1 MSKRI
6 DLLKIFLVGLLL
18 FALIFPLSYKINFFQ
33 NDDWVYY
40 KQVTN
45 FLNKDFVLDKSL
57 EAAFYTQGFMAMGF
71 ARMFSLVR
79 LPILTLLVSVLNFII
94 FTIIVYRFYVKKLI
108 DSLLIGLTFFFAPL
122 HIYSALGFMTD
133 NYFLLFLLLT
143 LLFSEYY
150 LNTNKKIYFVLVN
163 MSALAGFFVRQLSVI
178 SLLALI
184 TQLVI
189 KKKYVSACIQTLLTS
204 ALLVYY
210 FKYFP
215 TTSEM
220 NKYQGF
226 RYTNLTN
233 FGQLFTLNYVFV
245 FYALCFVLPILV
257 VPMISYVKSIGTKKA
272 LLFVALSV
280 LIFCTY
286 YSVFSPKL
294 LRSADMYFIAE
305 CLGRSGFFYGD
316 TMGLKYHIINE
327 HVLFTHWQLITEM
340 MVAMFLSFLVF
351 KFKKVFNI
359 YFVYALFYMGVM
371 SIMLRLYDRYMLPLI
386 PIFLL
391 GFLSLFD
398 HLTFSKIARV
408 FMSIG
413 LFVLIF
419 YVYNLAMDFV
429 LLNGTIYANASTI
442 HETLGVKNRDISA
455 GYAWQQNYCNRDENY
470 KYMFYFQPLYTRKD
484 WKNVY
489 EEVGSFE
496 VKYPLNFFDGP
507 KVYLFKRL

>member
-280 LIFCTY
+280 LIF
-286 YSVFSPKL
+286 L
-294 LRSADMYFIAE
+294 
-305 CLGRSGFFYGD
+305 
-316 TMGLKYHIINE
+316 HI
-327 HVLFTHWQLITEM
+327 LF
-340 MVAMFLSFLVF
+340 
-351 KFKKVFNI
+351 
-359 YFVYALFYMGVM
+359 GV
-371 SIMLRLYDRYMLPLI
+371 
-386 PIFLL
+386 
-391 GFLSLFD
+391 
-398 HLTFSKIARV
+398 
-408 FMSIG
+408 
-413 LFVLIF
+413 
-419 YVYNLAMDFV
+419 
-429 LLNGTIYANASTI
+429 
-442 HETLGVKNRDISA
+442 
-455 GYAWQQNYCNRDENY
+455 
-470 KYMFYFQPLYTRKD
+470 
-484 WKNVY
+484 
-489 EEVGSFE
+489 
-496 VKYPLNFFDGP
+496 
-507 KVYLFKRL
+507 

>member
-1 MSKRI
+1 M
-6 DLLKIFLVGLLL
+6 
-18 FALIFPLSYKINFFQ
+18 
-33 NDDWVYY
+33 
-40 KQVTN
+40 
-45 FLNKDFVLDKSL
+45 
-57 EAAFYTQGFMAMGF
+57 
-71 ARMFSLVR
+71 
-79 LPILTLLVSVLNFII
+79 
-94 FTIIVYRFYVKKLI
+94 
-108 DSLLIGLTFFFAPL
+108 
-122 HIYSALGFMTD
+122 
-133 NYFLLFLLLT
+133 
-143 LLFSEYY
+143 
-150 LNTNKKIYFVLVN
+150 
-163 MSALAGFFVRQLSVI
+163 
-178 SLLALI
+178 
-184 TQLVI
+184 
-189 KKKYVSACIQTLLTS
+189 
-204 ALLVYY
+204 
-210 FKYFP
+210 
-215 TTSEM
+215 
-220 NKYQGF
+220 
-226 RYTNLTN
+226 
-233 FGQLFTLNYVFV
+233 
-245 FYALCFVLPILV
+245 
-257 VPMISYVKSIGTKKA
+257 
-272 LLFVALSV
+272 
-280 LIFCTY
+280 
-286 YSVFSPKL
+286 FSPKL